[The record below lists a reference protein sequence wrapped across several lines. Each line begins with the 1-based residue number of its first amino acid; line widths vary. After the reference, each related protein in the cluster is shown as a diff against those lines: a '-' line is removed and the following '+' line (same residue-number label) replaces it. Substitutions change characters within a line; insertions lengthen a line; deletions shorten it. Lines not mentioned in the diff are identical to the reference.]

1 MQKLWSI
8 LVGLFATVALQAQVK
23 SKGPVII
30 DFGEVYP
37 VENPSFETKTNG
49 ELKVVFDVVN
59 SPEGQGLFNRSI
71 ETAARFLNM
80 HAQNGF
86 AAEALHVALVVHGGA
101 TQDLLN
107 DAYFE
112 QNFSTSNENVA
123 LLRALMD
130 AGAKII
136 VCGQSLAA
144 RGYDAEQLIPGVQIA
159 LSAMTAL
166 IQLQETDYQLIKF

>member
-1 MQKLWSI
+1 KLK
-8 LVGLFATVALQAQVK
+8 A
-23 SKGPVII
+23 
-30 DFGEVYP
+30 
-37 VENPSFETKTNG
+37 
-49 ELKVVFDVVN
+49 VFDVVY
-59 SPEGQGLFNRSI
+59 SPEGQGLFNKSI

-86 AAEALHVALVVHGGA
+86 APEKLHVALVVHGGA

-107 DAYFE
+107 NTYFE
-112 QNFSTSNENVA
+112 ENFSTSNENID
-123 LLRALMD
+123 LLKALMNT
-130 AGAKII
+130 GTEII

-144 RGYDAEQLIPGVQIA
+144 RGYRAEQLVPGVKVA